1 MEQALLNIVRNAAD
15 SISDQGSI
23 MISLE
28 HSGKNLISI
37 KVRDT
42 GEGIPAGEEQKIF
55 EPYYTTKE
63 KGTGLGLSIAREIIL
78 AHGGEIRVQSKPEQ
92 GTTFEILLPR
102 QEREKVRPSH
112 LVIWFPAAGA
122 WVTIDPRRS
131 IRSFC

>member
-1 MEQALLNIVRNAAD
+1 MDANKMEQALLNIVRNAAD
-15 SISDQGSI
+15 SISGQGSI

-28 HSGKNLISI
+28 HSGKNLASI

-42 GEGIPAGEEQKIF
+42 GAGIPAGDEQRIF

-63 KGTGLGLSIAREIIL
+63 KGTGLGLSIAHEIIL

-102 QEREKVRPSH
+102 QERGK
-112 LVIWFPAAGA
+112 
-122 WVTIDPRRS
+122 
-131 IRSFC
+131 